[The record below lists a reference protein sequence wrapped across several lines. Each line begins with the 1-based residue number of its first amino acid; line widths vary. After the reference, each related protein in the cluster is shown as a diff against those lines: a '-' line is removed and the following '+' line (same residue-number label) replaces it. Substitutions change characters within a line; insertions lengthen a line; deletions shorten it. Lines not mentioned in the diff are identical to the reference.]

1 MATIRFHTIKDC
13 IKTKLYLRKMKNK
26 AYVNEIVKC
35 GVAGINALSA
45 ATPVDTGKTAA
56 SWGFEVQYVSTG
68 VRLSWTNSN
77 VIRDGTPIAIML
89 QYGHGTGTGGYV
101 VGRDYINP
109 ALRPIFDEMA
119 DKAWKEVINT
129 L

>member
-1 MATIRFHTIKDC
+1 MMRFHIIKDC

-26 AYVNEIVKC
+26 EYVNEIVKC
-35 GVAGINALSA
+35 GVAGIDALSA

-56 SWGFEVQYVSTG
+56 SWGFEVQYIATG
-68 VRLSWTNSN
+68 VRLSWTNNN

-109 ALRPIFDEMA
+109 AIESVFQDISATIR
-119 DKAWKEVINT
+119 KAVSPA
-129 L
+129 

>member
-109 ALRPIFDEMA
+109 AIESVFQDISATIR
-119 DKAWKEVINT
+119 KAVSPA
-129 L
+129 